1 MIAIAFVSFLS
12 LITDDMIRQLGD
24 DDFAKREAATRF
36 LAKVLQDTDGC
47 RNYSVL
53 QAVKKARAD
62 KNPERT
68 IRAKR
73 LYLDYGS
80 NYYRE
85 YAYLFLTL
93 NPLDIPGAANKG
105 LSDESWRAILK
116 FSSGYVVK
124 HWAGRS
130 EGPTDVIYVTP
141 KDFNS
146 VKLNQLKAKKG
157 VLDVLPTNVAH
168 CGTAP
173 VAIKTKKVKR

>member
-1 MIAIAFVSFLS
+1 MIAIAFVSFLP
-12 LITDDMIRQLGD
+12 LITDAMVRQLGD

-53 QAVKKARAD
+53 LAVKKARAD
-62 KNPERT
+62 KNPERA

-73 LYLDYGS
+73 LYVDNGS

-85 YAYLFLTL
+85 YAYLHIEL

-105 LSDESWRAILK
+105 LSDESRQAILK
-116 FSSGYVVK
+116 FTKGYETK
-124 HWAGRS
+124 NWGGRS
-130 EGPTDVIYVTP
+130 EGPTSVICVTP

-157 VLDVLPTNVAH
+157 VLYVLPTNVAH

-173 VAIKTKKVKR
+173 VAIKTKKVNR